1 MPLSSIIL
9 VPLMAAAAPAL
20 TAMLA
25 RVVKIPIV
33 VFEIVLGL
41 LAGPAVLGWVHPDD
55 VINTLSNLGLA
66 MLFFLAGNEI
76 DFKTISGRPLNR
88 ASLGWLISLA
98 VAVAL
103 AVLLAPTSIAG
114 VYVGIAL
121 ANTALGAIM
130 PVLRDVGELRTPF
143 GIAVTAIGAAG
154 EFGPLVAISVF
165 LSGRRPGVATLILLA
180 FVLIAAGGIYLA
192 TRRPHAR
199 LHGLITATLHTSGQF
214 AVRLV
219 VLILALLTGLSIW
232 LGLDMLLG
240 AFAAGVLVR
249 LLLSEAKPADIHAID
264 GKLEALGF
272 GLLVPIFFIHT
283 GLTFDLN
290 ELLHDT
296 RSLVLLPIFVVL
308 LVLIRGLSG
317 LVAAPVG
324 ATAADRRAIVLFTA
338 TALPIIV
345 AVTNIGIETHDLT
358 TSTAASLVAAGMLS
372 VLLFPLLG
380 LAQRRRSATAPSE
393 VVPDNVDET
402 EVPEEA

>member
-1 MPLSSIIL
+1 M
-9 VPLMAAAAPAL
+9 
-20 TAMLA
+20 
-25 RVVKIPIV
+25 
-33 VFEIVLGL
+33 
-41 LAGPAVLGWVHPDD
+41 
-55 VINTLSNLGLA
+55 
-66 MLFFLAGNEI
+66 
-76 DFKTISGRPLNR
+76 
-88 ASLGWLISLA
+88 
-98 VAVAL
+98 
-103 AVLLAPTSIAG
+103 
-114 VYVGIAL
+114 
-121 ANTALGAIM
+121 
-130 PVLRDVGELRTPF
+130 
-143 GIAVTAIGAAG
+143 
-154 EFGPLVAISVF
+154 
-165 LSGRRPGVATLILLA
+165 
-180 FVLIAAGGIYLA
+180 LIAAGGIYLA

-249 LLLSEAKPADIHAID
+249 LLLSEAKPADMHAIE
-264 GKLEALGF
+264 GKLEAIGF

-296 RSLVLLPIFVVL
+296 RALVLLPIFVVL

-345 AVTNIGIETHDLT
+345 AVTNIGIESHDMK
-358 TSTAASLVAAGMLS
+358 TSTAASLVAAGMIS

-380 LAQRRRSATAPSE
+380 LAQRRRSSTAPAE
-393 VVPDNVDET
+393 VLPDHVDET